1 MKIKIDKYGHLW
13 LERAGV
19 MKKQYCPHAPD
30 LQMCCGTWC
39 PLFGEPT
46 RHEWNA
52 IAGGSEFTCELLL
65 CQTRIVVRSPDF
77 TDERGGK

>member
-19 MKKQYCPHAPD
+19 MRQQFCPYMPTAAGT
-30 LQMCCGTWC
+30 CGDWC
-39 PLFGEPT
+39 PLFGEP
-46 RHEWNA
+46 R
-52 IAGGSEFTCELLL
+52 GVSEPPDGHAPRYLLQI
-65 CQTRIVVRSPDF
+65 CKTTYACDVPDF